1 MDGMHCVNKCP
12 RKDSIANEK
21 CFVFFGCCCC
31 CFSASLY
38 LLVILPH
45 THKMEN
51 SSQIGE
57 TLKRLG
63 RENNLYPKYENNTI
77 CFKDIG

>member
-1 MDGMHCVNKCP
+1 MECTV
-12 RKDSIANEK
+12 SINALAK
-21 CFVFFGCCCC
+21 IALKMKSGFFFFSCCCC

-57 TLKRLG
+57 TLKRPG
-63 RENNLYPKYENNTI
+63 RENNLYPKYENHTI
-77 CFKDIG
+77 CFQDIG